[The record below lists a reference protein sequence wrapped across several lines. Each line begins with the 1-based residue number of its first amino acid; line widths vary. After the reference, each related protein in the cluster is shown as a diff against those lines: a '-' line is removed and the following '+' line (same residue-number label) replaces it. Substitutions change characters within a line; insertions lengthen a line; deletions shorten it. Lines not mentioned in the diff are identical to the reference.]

1 MKKLFTFLSMLSI
14 TVAAYAQ
21 NYAAIAGE
29 SRVFDKPNVKSYAT
43 TNTSGQE
50 IILMPGMVFSVS
62 PAQSGWNKIEYTPGI
77 NAFVMN
83 SQLTQQSQISAPK
96 TGEYTVANDAGKRI
110 VISENG
116 GNWSAKVNGQE
127 YKGLCVNNLIVFVD
141 KFSNPAYSLAVVS
154 GKTYVYSYDNK
165 LTKFF

>member
-83 SQLTQQSQISAPK
+83 SQLAQQSQISAPK
-96 TGEYTVANDAGKRI
+96 TGSIPWPTMP
-110 VISENG
+110 ENE
-116 GNWSAKVNGQE
+116 SSSLKMAE
-127 YKGLCVNNLIVFVD
+127 TGLQKSMEKNIKDCVSII
-141 KFSNPAYSLAVVS
+141 
-154 GKTYVYSYDNK
+154 
-165 LTKFF
+165 